1 MPTSMVCN
9 DLDLFFVLI
18 FSCFSLL
25 DRVQTH
31 PKYRMGSIPLIFTV
45 ADFAIAFLLGI
56 LLQSIVIFIHTE
68 SDIMCHIFLWTC
80 NHKKLCYSFQ

>member
-25 DRVQTH
+25 DRAQTH

-45 ADFAIAFLLGI
+45 ADFAIAFLLGN
-56 LLQSIVIFIHTE
+56 SSSKH
-68 SDIMCHIFLWTC
+68 C
-80 NHKKLCYSFQ
+80 NIYSYRE